1 MGPAS
6 LFLHLSRLT
15 ADKFIA
21 GQRQGAKLIESV
33 VPFLPQARTAFP
45 PSAHEV
51 LDLDSVIHSYVRF
64 VLELNDGNKKKTAR
78 QLGISRSTLYR
89 ILQNQQNLAL

>member
-1 MGPAS
+1 MGHAS
-6 LFLHLSRLT
+6 LSLHVSRSP
-15 ADKFIA
+15 ADEFIA
-21 GQRQGAKLIESV
+21 GRRRGAKLIETV

-89 ILQNQQNLAL
+89 ILQNQNTPAL